1 MEVDVD
7 ANDLRLSPAPQPALV
22 VESDLNPA
30 ALQLV
35 WAVQRLAASQGRNLD
50 RLQVHEALHKL
61 DIQHSPDKQ
70 VQWLCGQLG
79 WPAASP
85 MAAPDL
91 ARLPI
96 LAHDMTAGWSVV
108 VAQNADGTW
117 LAHTPS
123 GQRDIRAGATHGQ
136 IWLRLNPPPP
146 NSVRQSARDMIRQAF
161 WQFKTI
167 ILDGALATLLINLIA
182 LATSF
187 FSMQVYDRVIP
198 TQGLHTLWIL
208 GVGVGLAITFEFI
221 LKVVRSRVMEY
232 AVVGLDAQLSR
243 DIFQRLLGV
252 RLDQLPPSVGT
263 LAGQLRAY
271 EGIRA
276 FLTASTAYLVIDVPF
291 ALLFIVIIGLLA
303 TPLLL
308 LVPLGFLIASLITG
322 LFLRSAIERSAQAS
336 TRESNLKTGLLVEAV
351 EGAETIKAGQ
361 GGWRF
366 LSRWVEVTGRAIEND
381 LRVRQLS
388 ETGGYVTATLQQLSY
403 AALVAVGAWLVIDG
417 QMTMGALIACTIL
430 SGRAL
435 APVGMLPGLLV
446 QYAQAKAALNG
457 LEKVYSLES
466 DNSGIDRP
474 LLPEQLQGH
483 YRLENVSY
491 SYRAMGQTGV
501 TNKLA
506 LHIGKLEIKAG
517 DKIGVLGPVG
527 SGKSTLLR
535 LLSGLYQPQDG
546 RILLDGLE
554 LSHIARQRVSE
565 QVGYLQQDHRL
576 FEGSLRENLLIGLP
590 DPGDHALI
598 QAAQTTGLMALIADH
613 PLGLELSISEGGKG
627 LSGGQKQLVAFTRL
641 ILTQPR
647 IWLLDEPTA
656 SMDDELERRCL
667 AALKDSLTPERTAI
681 IVTHKPSILP
691 LVNHL
696 IVVSQHRVLLSGPR
710 DEVLHSLKAL
720 PPKA

>member
-1 MEVDVD
+1 MD
-7 ANDLRLSPAPQPALV
+7 ATDLRLSPAPQSAPV
-22 VESDLNPA
+22 VESDLSTA

-35 WAVQRLAASQGRNLD
+35 WAVQRLAASQGRSLD
-50 RLQVHEALHKL
+50 RLQVHEARHKL
-61 DIQHSPDKQ
+61 DTRLSPEKQ

-79 WPAASP
+79 WPLASP
-85 MAAPDL
+85 MAAPDP
-91 ARLPI
+91 ARLPV
-96 LAHDMTAGWSVV
+96 LVHDATAGWLVV

-117 LAHTPS
+117 VAHTPS
-123 GQRDIRAGATHGQ
+123 GQRDISAGTIQGQ

-146 NSVRQSARDMIRQAF
+146 NSARPRARDMIRQAF
-161 WQFKTI
+161 WQYKSI
-167 ILDGALATLLINLIA
+167 ILDGALATLLINVIA

-221 LKVVRSRVMEY
+221 LKLVRSRVMEF

-276 FLTASTAYLVIDVPF
+276 FLTASTAYLLIDVPF

-322 LFLRSAIERSAQAS
+322 LFLRRAIERSAQAS

-366 LSRWVEVTGRAIEND
+366 LSRWVEVTGRAIHND
-381 LRVRQLS
+381 LRVRHLS
-388 ETGGYVTATLQQLSY
+388 ETGGYVTATFQQLSY
-403 AALVAVGAWLVIDG
+403 VALVAVGAWLVIDG
-417 QMTMGALIACTIL
+417 QMTMGALIACTTL

-446 QYAQAKAALNG
+446 QYAQAKAALDG
-457 LEKVYSLES
+457 LEKVYALEA
-466 DNSGIDRP
+466 DNAGIERP

-483 YRLENVSY
+483 YRVENVSY
-491 SYRAMGQTGV
+491 SYRTMGHTGV

-506 LHIGKLEIKAG
+506 LQIAKLEIKAG
-517 DKIGVLGPVG
+517 DKVGVLGPVG

-535 LLSGLYQPQDG
+535 LLSGLYQPQEG

-590 DPGDHALI
+590 DPGDQALI

-613 PLGLELSISEGGKG
+613 PLGLELPISEGGKG

-667 AALKDSLTPERTAI
+667 ATLKDSLTPERTAI

-710 DEVLHSLKAL
+710 DEVLYSLKAL
-720 PPKA
+720 PAKA